1 MVRWEN
7 ESDSDGDG
15 AEDAPEGMAPADA
28 RRLAQARA
36 TRARSAF
43 QLYSK
48 DHYGSA
54 RARLRGNGDFP
65 PGVRVAVRDVRLELR
80 RMWEA
85 LPEHGDA
92 RSCKAYYKQRHA
104 AERSRLYEE
113 ERQRL
118 REMALREQDRERDRE
133 RERERE
139 RAAAQAAEWAE
150 AEDEHE
156 RNIVARVERRER
168 ARAARL
174 LEPEPEPEPEP
185 EHAAA
190 EGVGQGEAPVAPD
203 AAAMM
208 VELFGED
215 DEEGERPR
223 TPMHEDAM
231 PESPSYSPQSPSYSP
246 TSPSYSPTSPVYTA
260 TSPSERRAPIPYEPE
275 PLEAGPSGSGNAA
288 GKRSAAVAALAF
300 GLPEHVAKHFR
311 NGLDALTQHAQ
322 EDSRELKDLRQK
334 LRASDALRAE
344 LANKC
349 DELRQERDEAVE
361 DNKAALQ
368 DMLDAKADLQT
379 ERVGRAKDATLLKAA
394 TRLASDAVQRLCTSN
409 EEWRGKPKPLT
420 ERTGCAV
427 CLTAEAQWACVPCGH
442 LIFCN
447 DCKDNSAVFEG
458 DKCPLCNQPRLGAGD
473 HGLLKIHSSG
483 VELYGEDDE

>member
-1 MVRWEN
+1 MVRWANES

-15 AEDAPEGMAPADA
+15 AEDVPEGMAPADA

-80 RMWEA
+80 RMWDA

-92 RSCKAYYKQRHA
+92 RICKAYYKQRHT

-113 ERQRL
+113 ERRRL
-118 REMALREQDRERDRE
+118 REMAMEDRAAQARAERA
-133 RERERE
+133 E
-139 RAAAQAAEWAE
+139 RAAAMAAAE
-150 AEDEHE
+150 
-156 RNIVARVERRER
+156 REQ
-168 ARAARL
+168 A
-174 LEPEPEPEPEP
+174 
-185 EHAAA
+185 EHAAEE
-190 EGVGQGEAPVAPD
+190 EGVGQGEAPVAPG

-208 VELFGED
+208 VELFGDED
-215 DEEGERPR
+215 DEVDAVLDEGERPR
-223 TPMHEDAM
+223 TPMHEDVM
-231 PESPSYSPQSPSYSP
+231 PASPQSPSYSP
-246 TSPSYSPTSPVYTA
+246 TSPSYSPTSPSYSP

-275 PLEAGPSGSGNAA
+275 PLEAGPSGSSSNAA

-322 EDSRELKDLRQK
+322 EDSRELKDLREK
-334 LRASDALRAE
+334 LRASDAIRVE

-349 DELRQERDEAVE
+349 DELRQERDDAV
-361 DNKAALQ
+361 
-368 DMLDAKADLQT
+368 ADSETACMRSEQREQELET
-379 ERVGRAKDATLLKAA
+379 ACLERAKDAILLKAA
-394 TRLASDAVQRLCTSN
+394 TRLTSDAVKRLCSSN
-409 EEWRGKPKPLT
+409 EQWRGKPKPLT

-447 DCKDNSAVFEG
+447 DCKDNSAVFES

-483 VELYGEDDE
+483 VELYDE